1 MLVVR
6 KAKQEDKKSMWD
18 VQVNSIKEIC
28 KSHYTQDEIQ
38 AWLGLLKPKR
48 FKETIESKAVFVAID
63 GDDIVGFGQL
73 DQENGHIEDLYVRP
87 DHAKRGVGM
96 KILLTLEDVAK
107 RSGSLLLH
115 GNSTLNAI
123 RFYEKAGFKLT
134 RQMKYLLPNNMVACI
149 HIVKKL
155 TDPNDT

>member
-1 MLVVR
+1 MLVIR
-6 KAKQEDKKSMWD
+6 RAKQEDKKSMWN

-28 KSHYTQDEIQ
+28 KSHYTQNELQ
-38 AWLGLLKPKR
+38 AWLGLLKPER
-48 FKETIESKAVFVAID
+48 YKETIESKTVFVAID

-73 DQENGHIEDLYVRP
+73 DQENSHIDDLYVRP
-87 DHAKRGVGM
+87 DHALHGVGM

-107 RSGSLLLH
+107 KSGSLFLH

-123 RFYEKAGFKLT
+123 RFYEKAGYRVT
-134 RQMKYLLPNNMVACI
+134 RQKKYLLPNDMVACI

-155 TDPNDT
+155 SA

>member
-1 MLVVR
+1 MLVIR
-6 KAKQEDKKSMWD
+6 RAKQEDKKSMWN

-28 KSHYTQDEIQ
+28 KSHYTQNELR
-38 AWLGLLKPKR
+38 AWLGLLKPGR
-48 FKETIESKAVFVAID
+48 YKETIESKAVFVAID
-63 GDDIVGFGQL
+63 GDAIVGFGQL

-96 KILLTLEDVAK
+96 KILLALEDVAK
-107 RSGSLLLH
+107 KSGSLLLH

-123 RFYEKAGFKLT
+123 RFYEKAGYRVT
-134 RQMKYLLPNNMVACI
+134 RQKKYLLPNDMVACI

-155 TDPNDT
+155 SA

>member
-1 MLVVR
+1 MLVIR
-6 KAKQEDKKSMWD
+6 RAKQEDKKSMWN

-28 KSHYTQDEIQ
+28 KSHYTQNELQ
-38 AWLGLLKPKR
+38 AWLGLLKPER
-48 FKETIESKAVFVAID
+48 YKETIESKAVFVAID
-63 GDDIVGFGQL
+63 GDDVVGFGQL

-96 KILLTLEDVAK
+96 KILLTLEDVAQK
-107 RSGSLLLH
+107 SGSLLLH

-123 RFYEKAGFKLT
+123 RFYEKAGYRVT
-134 RQMKYLLPNNMVACI
+134 RQKKYLLPNDMVACI

-155 TDPNDT
+155 SE